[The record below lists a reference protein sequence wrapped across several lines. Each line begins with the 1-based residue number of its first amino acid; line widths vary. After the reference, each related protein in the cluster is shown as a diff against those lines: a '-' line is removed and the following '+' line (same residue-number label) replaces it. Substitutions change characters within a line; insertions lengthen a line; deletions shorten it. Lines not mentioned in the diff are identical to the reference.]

1 MANRHFYLLCLL
13 DLGHPRKYIYI
24 CTEHFSLV
32 ARGSGE
38 GDLQPLQLSHPH
50 SRSVL
55 QPFPMEDWH
64 QALSPGSLSIW
75 FHCSIFIFWHKI
87 QDTFRSLLLTGRNL
101 MNKLMLI
108 LCDQPWRGAE
118 EESQHHRITQVRRT
132 HSKVS
137 GPASCPKQGQL
148 QHPAPGCS
156 ELSPSGCWNPP
167 RTEPAQAVPHPGTP
181 RRIPLRLCAVSI
193 TSNISVWRGTATETT
208 ALFWK
213 ILHQLQ
219 LFPNS
224 SSSLLLLLNWLET
237 QTWKEKANSIP
248 QLYVT
253 DKQISA
259 AQAVYVTFLI
269 TLLLCHKKGLLT
281 TANYSFT
288 LTKRKHRPD

>member
-1 MANRHFYLLCLL
+1 MQQRTPGLVANRHFYLLCLL

-24 CTEHFSLV
+24 CTERFSLV

-55 QPFPMEDWH
+55 QPFPMEDCH

-87 QDTFRSLLLTGRNL
+87 QDTFRSLLLTGKNP

-148 QHPAPGCS
+148 QHQTRLLRAFSKWVLKPATDRASTSC
-156 ELSPSGCWNPP
+156 SPS
-167 RTEPAQAVPHPGTP
+167 RHTQAYCPE
-181 RRIPLRLCAVSI
+181 AVCSQHH
-193 TSNISVWRGTATETT
+193 
-208 ALFWK
+208 L
-213 ILHQLQ
+213 
-219 LFPNS
+219 
-224 SSSLLLLLNWLET
+224 
-237 QTWKEKANSIP
+237 
-248 QLYVT
+248 
-253 DKQISA
+253 
-259 AQAVYVTFLI
+259 
-269 TLLLCHKKGLLT
+269 
-281 TANYSFT
+281 
-288 LTKRKHRPD
+288 